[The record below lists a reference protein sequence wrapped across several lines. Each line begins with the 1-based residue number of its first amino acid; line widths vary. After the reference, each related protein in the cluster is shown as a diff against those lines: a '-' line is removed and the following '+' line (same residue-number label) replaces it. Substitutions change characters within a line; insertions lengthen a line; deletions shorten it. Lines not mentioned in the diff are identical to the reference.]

1 MIKKTFNNGLTLSVD
16 ENECDSKPCGRGTC
30 INSVGSYRCNCQH
43 GYELVMHNGKRKCIG
58 E

>member
-1 MIKKTFNNGLTLSVD
+1 MYNGLTLSVD

-30 INSVGSYRCNCQH
+30 INSVGSYRCNCPH